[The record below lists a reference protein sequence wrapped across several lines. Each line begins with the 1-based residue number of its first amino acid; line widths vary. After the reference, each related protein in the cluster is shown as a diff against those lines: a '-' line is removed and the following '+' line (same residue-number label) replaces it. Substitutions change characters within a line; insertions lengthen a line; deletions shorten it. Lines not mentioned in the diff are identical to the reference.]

1 MFIFYIRL
9 QASDKCS
16 YSVWRFSVLK
26 WLWILCKLIEL
37 NWLYFVKSSVRL
49 SVVSFSKKKKTNYG
63 TSSSI
68 LWEKLVYF
76 KIHWTQTKK
85 NIREQISFSTISG
98 IVTFILLL
106 FTYCFIMLT
115 LFRSTRKISPDKE
128 RLWSNCDLKAS
139 ISSLLINEKLSDIER
154 RRQTVSGEHLV
165 ALFQSLG
172 YKSVLPPQYIPKGSN
187 CTTCSRAKGWIGCY
201 QCRKNTLFLL
211 QLCLKLSPGQTFL

>member
-1 MFIFYIRL
+1 M
-9 QASDKCS
+9 
-16 YSVWRFSVLK
+16 
-26 WLWILCKLIEL
+26 

-49 SVVSFSKKKKTNYG
+49 PVVSFSKKKKQIMAQVAL
-63 TSSSI
+63 SF
-68 LWEKLVYF
+68 EKNF
-76 KIHWTQTKK
+76 QIHWTQAKK

-98 IVTFILLL
+98 IVTFVLLLL

>member
-1 MFIFYIRL
+1 M
-9 QASDKCS
+9 
-16 YSVWRFSVLK
+16 
-26 WLWILCKLIEL
+26 

-49 SVVSFSKKKKTNYG
+49 PVVSFSKKKKTNYG

-68 LWEKLVYF
+68 LWEKPVYF
-76 KIHWTQTKK
+76 QIHWTQTRK

-115 LFRSTRKISPDKE
+115 LFRYCKISPDKE
-128 RLWSNCDLKAS
+128 CLWSNCDLKAS

-154 RRQTVSGEHLV
+154 RRQTVRTGLEVNVMYFAISSGRFRWPSSGEHLV

-201 QCRKNTLFLL
+201 QCRKNTVFAAVVFKIVTRSNLFI
-211 QLCLKLSPGQTFL
+211 TERY